1 MTAYTLNEVCALL
14 PNWLGRV
21 HSARIELEQPFVE
34 TVRRFAH
41 LPGTV
46 ALLSGGQSD
55 CARYNI
61 MGIAPWLTLRG
72 STSELSLDC
81 NGQRSLVSA
90 QPLSVLRNVLG
101 RYTTTPQP
109 LGSPICAGLLGY
121 LSYDLKDCIEDLP
134 RTSVDDLNLPALYL
148 VAPSLLLV
156 EDLLTRQ
163 TFVHLPILSSHD
175 AALER
180 LKDFERQLASPCP
193 APINAELRGGAL
205 QSGFTCDAYESAV
218 DAIRDYIVRG
228 HVYQVNMSQRFAA
241 AFQGD
246 PFELFVRLFSRNP
259 APFFGYVNAGDHQI
273 VSTSPERFI
282 QMSGKALETRPI
294 KGTRPRGKTPDED
307 ARLRVELETSRKDDA
322 ELSMIVDL
330 LRNDLG
336 KVCRAGSVR
345 VSQHKRLE
353 AYENVF
359 HLVSLVNGE
368 RDDDKDAVDVIEA
381 TFPGGSI
388 TGCPKIR
395 AMEVIDE
402 LEPVRRHIYTGSIGY
417 LSFHETMDL
426 SIAIRTATVTDGRL
440 LFSVG
445 GGVVYDSDPRE
456 EFNET
461 LHKGRTLTQALD
473 EALPLRAV
481 IPEVAWCNGSY
492 QPLAAVCVPV
502 LDEGFAYGY
511 GIFETIRVHRGKI
524 SMLEEHLAR
533 FERSW
538 RSCFDTSPPD
548 ITWGEVISQVVSR
561 SGLHD
566 KTAAVKL
573 LATAGHS
580 GNRQPN
586 ETLLVT
592 AREYVPRIPAT
603 TPRGLRL
610 EIYPHRRHTH
620 LAGHKTMNYMF
631 YRLATKWAKHA
642 GADDALILNADG
654 SISETGIANILV
666 VAGERIYR
674 PESEH
679 ALPGIMQA
687 AVCALLENWGTR
699 FESRRINVSELR
711 AASGVFLTNS
721 LMGAVPVSQIGD
733 VRFEPD
739 HRLCH
744 RINDA
749 LLSG

>member
-1 MTAYTLNEVCALL
+1 MTAYTLNEVTAML
-14 PNWLGRV
+14 PDWLGGV
-21 HSARIELEQPFVE
+21 HSARVELEQSFVD

-61 MGIAPWLTLRG
+61 LGIAPWLTLRG
-72 STSELSLDC
+72 STSELSVEC
-81 NGQRSLVSA
+81 NGHSSLVSA
-90 QPLSVLRNVLG
+90 QPLAVLRHVLR
-101 RYTTTPQP
+101 RYTTTQP
-109 LGSPICAGLLGY
+109 PGSPICAGMLGY
-121 LSYDLKDCIEDLP
+121 LSYDLKDCIEVLP
-134 RTSVDDLNLPALYL
+134 RTSVDDLKLPALYL

-156 EDLLTRQ
+156 EDLVTRQ
-163 TFVHLPILSSHD
+163 TFVHLPILSSDD
-175 AALER
+175 AALKL
-180 LKDFERQLASPCP
+180 LKDFEHQLASASPP
-193 APINAELRGGAL
+193 PNNAELRGAAL
-205 QSGFTCDAYESAV
+205 KSGFTCSAYESAV

-241 AFQGD
+241 DFQGD

-259 APFFGYVNAGDHQI
+259 APFFGYINAGDHQI

-307 ARLRVELETSRKDDA
+307 ARLRFELETSRKDDA

-353 AYENVF
+353 TYENVF

-461 LHKGRTLTQALD
+461 LHKGRTLMQAFD
-473 EALPLRAV
+473 EALP
-481 IPEVAWCNGSY
+481 IPERVPGVAWYNGSY
-492 QPLAAVCVPV
+492 QPLAAACVPV
-502 LDEGFAYGY
+502 LDEGFSYGY
-511 GIFETIRVHRGKI
+511 GIFETIRVHQGKI

-538 RSCFDTSPPD
+538 RYCFDTSPPD
-548 ITWGEVISQVVSR
+548 ITWKEVISQVVSR
-561 SGLHD
+561 SGLDD

-573 LATAGHS
+573 LATAGHPGS
-580 GNRQPN
+580 RQPDG
-586 ETLLVT
+586 TLLVT
-592 AREYVPRIPAT
+592 AREYIPRNPANA
-603 TPRGLRL
+603 PKGLRL
-610 EIYPHRRHTH
+610 KVYPHRRHTH
-620 LAGHKTMNYMF
+620 LADHKTMNYMF
-631 YRLATKWAKHA
+631 YRLATQWAKQA
-642 GADDALILNADG
+642 GADDAIILNADG
-654 SISETGIANILV
+654 SVSETGIANILV
-666 VAGERIYR
+666 VVGEQVYR
-674 PESEH
+674 LESEH
-679 ALPGIMQA
+679 ALCGIMESAVCSLLERWGTSVQSRRLGVAELQA
-687 AVCALLENWGTR
+687 ADR
-699 FESRRINVSELR
+699 
-711 AASGVFLTNS
+711 VFVTNS
-721 LMGAVPVSQIGD
+721 LMGVLPVEQIGEAT
-733 VRFEPD
+733 FELNHD
-739 HRLCH
+739 LCC
-744 RINDA
+744 RVNGA
-749 LLSG
+749 LLAS